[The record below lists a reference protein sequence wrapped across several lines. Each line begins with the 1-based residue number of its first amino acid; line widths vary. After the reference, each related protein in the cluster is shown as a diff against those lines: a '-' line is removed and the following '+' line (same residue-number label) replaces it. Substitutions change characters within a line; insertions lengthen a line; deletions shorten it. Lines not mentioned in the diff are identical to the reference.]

1 MSWARRFGQV
11 AKALLVGR
19 RYGGAIPD
27 GLDEDEETI
36 ELPFVFQDDEQ
47 LLMVRLGTHYFED
60 RKRSYT
66 AYRGAMGGW
75 AMEALGIGG
84 GRMQGVGVRQ
94 DYQERVHV
102 GTGTLAVTTK
112 RLYFHC
118 ETKTLRIP
126 FKKLV
131 LCVPYLDGFEIQQD
145 TASALPQV
153 FVTGVD
159 GTDVYQAIQ
168 QQGRPLEL
176 AEPDEEE
183 SEL

>member
-1 MSWARRFGQV
+1 MWARRVGAIV
-11 AKALLVGR
+11 KALIVGR
-19 RYGGAIPD
+19 PYGGPIPVEWVD
-27 GLDEDEETI
+27 QGAEEVVA
-36 ELPFVFQDDEQ
+36 LPFLFQDDEQ

-60 RKRSYT
+60 RKRSHTVYQM
-66 AYRGAMGGW
+66 GVGGW
-75 AMEALGIGG
+75 TMQALGIGG

-102 GTGTLAVTTK
+102 GTGVLAVTTQ

-118 ETKTLRIP
+118 ETKSLRIP

-131 LCVPYLDGFEIQQD
+131 MCVPYLDGFEIHQD
-145 TASALPQV
+145 HASALPQI

-168 QQGRPLEL
+168 QRGQRPELLEP
-176 AEPDEEE
+176 EDEEE
-183 SEL
+183 